1 MELTGKIISIM
12 EAMSG
17 PTAHNGH
24 CYMSQDYVLEV
35 SGIFP
40 RHCKFRIFGEDR
52 IKQFNIQ
59 VGEELTVLFNIEA
72 KEYNGKW
79 FNDIRAYNMIRTPM
93 QPTEPPNMDNLQVM
107 DSETPVLPY
116 TKTDDDQLPF

>member
-72 KEYNGKW
+72 KERIMGTVLLIH
-79 FNDIRAYNMIRTPM
+79 FTRVIRRHDVCINK
-93 QPTEPPNMDNLQVM
+93 Q
-107 DSETPVLPY
+107 
-116 TKTDDDQLPF
+116 